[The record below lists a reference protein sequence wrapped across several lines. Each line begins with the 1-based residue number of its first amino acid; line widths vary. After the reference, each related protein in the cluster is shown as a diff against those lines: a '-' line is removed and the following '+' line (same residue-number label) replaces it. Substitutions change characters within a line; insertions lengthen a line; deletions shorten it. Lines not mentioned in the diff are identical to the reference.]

1 VLNGAEKLDEQDVN
15 NLSLTSGKNRIIVQN
30 KKDIN
35 DKPICLEEKV
45 VMVSALNK
53 TGIDDLKS
61 KIYNS
66 VIDKNIIESSILITN
81 KRHEQALKR
90 ALENLEQA
98 LTSIDNAMSLDLVA
112 LDIMEAWKILGEI
125 TGETSGEEIID
136 AIFTKFCLGK

>member
-1 VLNGAEKLDEQDVN
+1 M
-15 NLSLTSGKNRIIVQN
+15 I
-30 KKDIN
+30 
-35 DKPICLEEKV
+35 
-45 VMVSALNK
+45 
-53 TGIDDLKS
+53 
-61 KIYNS
+61 
-66 VIDKNIIESSILITN
+66 KNIIESSILITN